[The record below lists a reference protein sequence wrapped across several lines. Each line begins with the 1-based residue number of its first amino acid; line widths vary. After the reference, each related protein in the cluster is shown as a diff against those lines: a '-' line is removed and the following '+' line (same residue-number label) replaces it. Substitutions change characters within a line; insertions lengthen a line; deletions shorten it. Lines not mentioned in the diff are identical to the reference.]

1 MLKRLNGDEQGVA
14 LIMALMVTFVVLLL
28 SVYVL
33 TQATHNQAQGAYDRK
48 RLTAETAA
56 EAGLNWFFNNVQK
69 SPASSTTTLQTT
81 PYTASVISGPNSVSF
96 TATPTYYSD
105 TTGLTAFSGTLSA
118 NNYPKS
124 VKVVSIGTASDGTE
138 RQMETFMVLHPVY
151 GGYDSAMIANAST
164 TFVNNFTVSG
174 NSGND
179 GDIVILN
186 GNYTSP
192 SGNQTIHGSIY
203 VASSGGTATLS
214 TSLHVYG
221 SVWASGSVAI
231 NHSQA
236 LVDGDV
242 KSTAGSVTV
251 SPGTVSGGAYYCTGS
266 APSNVAG
273 SKIQTCSLGP
283 PPSTAF
289 PQVQWDQNAW
299 ESLGYYVVT
308 FSDPATACTDAQSYV
323 EGNAAGTYKGGAGV
337 PAGYTGVVVR
347 ITQNCTYGVSNN
359 QTISL
364 GSNLAIVTD
373 GGISLSQKSTW
384 IGVASQRNLHFIHV
398 WPSSGT
404 YACAAG
410 NPNNVYDLGDVA
422 LGNNTSFNNLV
433 NTSVYSACEAV
444 MNNNNTTFYGQVI
457 GSTMSIGNQFSMIY
471 RPVLIPGAK
480 VTGFKEDIAYIREVR
495 VGS

>member
-1 MLKRLNGDEQGVA
+1 MLKRLHGDEQGVA
-14 LIMALMVTFVVLLL
+14 LIMALMITFVVLLL
-28 SVYVL
+28 SIYVL
-33 TQATHNQAQGAYDRK
+33 AQATHNQAQGAYDRK

-56 EAGLNWFFNNVQK
+56 EAGLDWFFNNVQNA
-69 SPASSTTTLQTT
+69 PATSTSTLRTT
-81 PYTASVISGPNSVSF
+81 PYTGSLISGPNSVSF

-105 TTGLTAFSGTLSA
+105 TTGTTVFSGTLSA
-118 NNYPKS
+118 TNYPKS
-124 VKVVSIGTASDGTE
+124 VKVVSVGTSVGGTK
-138 RQMETFMVLHPVY
+138 RQMETFMALHPVY
-151 GGYDSAMIANAST
+151 GGFDSAMIANAST

-174 NSGND
+174 NNGND

-192 SGNQTIHGSIY
+192 GGNQTIHGSIY
-203 VASSGGTATLS
+203 VVAPGATATLG

-221 SVWASGSVAI
+221 SVWAYGSVSLA
-231 NHSQA
+231 HPQA

-242 KSTAGSVTV
+242 KSTSGSVTV

-273 SKIQTCSLGP
+273 SKIQTCALGA
-283 PPSTAF
+283 PPSIAF
-289 PQVQWDQNAW
+289 PQVQWDQSAW
-299 ESLGYYVVT
+299 ESQGYYVVT

-323 EGNAAGTYKGGAGV
+323 EGNGTGQYKGGAGV

-347 ITQNCTYGVSNN
+347 ITQNCEYDVSNN

-373 GGISLSQKSTW
+373 GGINLSQKSTW
-384 IGVASQRNLHFIHV
+384 NGVGSQRNLYFMHV

-410 NPNNVYDLGDVA
+410 NPNGVYDLGDVA

-433 NTSVYSACEAV
+433 QTSVYSSCEAV

-457 GSTMSIGNQFSMIY
+457 GSTMTIGNQFSMIY

-480 VTGFKEDIAYIREVR
+480 VTGFKEDIAYIREVT